1 MLELIP
7 YAIVYKLLTITK
19 THWGE
24 SNITCTLSMHSK
36 QIISPLKN
44 PRQRIVYTHQSM
56 IRLFN
61 NIKQKERY
69 TLSHSPPKT
78 KLKKKKKMEKEK
90 ERLLSSSMHINTLLH
105 ILLNKY
111 SHIYSTLLLSRIGPS
126 V

>member
-78 KLKKKKKMEKEK
+78 KLKIKKNGKRKRKTTFFF
-90 ERLLSSSMHINTLLH
+90 HAY
-105 ILLNKY
+105 KY
-111 SHIYSTLLLSRIGPS
+111 PTSYIVKQVLTYIFNPFT
-126 V
+126 